1 MVVDKMLSP
10 FFISRSPLLPYNHI
24 INFYRKIEQ
33 GENGLDELVKRIS
46 QEKLTLEAIYLTS
59 QSLYRDF
66 LLYQENPNDLTDNEQ
81 KKLYLSLLKYF
92 IRMTTRCTP
101 FGLFASS
108 TLVRFNEQ
116 THPSGPASIS
126 LTSELKTHR
135 RLGMDFWSGLLS
147 RIEQLENVRSQ
158 LTYFPNSSLAK
169 VGNTWKYI
177 SFSFI
182 AQQNNTEEVNIHDNE
197 ILTMLLRE
205 SKNGLRIVDLT
216 QLIVAEDYAE
226 EEANAYVGQLIDQQ
240 VLVSELYPHIT
251 GNEFQTIILDR
262 LLPLV
267 AEHPVLHDTLLKLKT
282 QLTTISETEN
292 GALEQYLQIEELI
305 NQLGG
310 KELIASPFQAELYR
324 TVDEQQV
331 PETLKTTIQECIE
344 LLSMLSPS
352 IPNKMEEFRDNFMFR
367 YDHQQIP
374 LALALDS
381 DVGIPY
387 KAKEETAALTNQDAG
402 TDLKWNNTTRYK
414 FSLYRK
420 ALQDQLTE
428 ITLDETSIN
437 QLGNKKELP
446 DSFAFIGN
454 LLRDN
459 DTTRIIFGGISGPSF
474 GNLITRFCH
483 GNEEIMQETLDLM
496 VAEEQNH
503 TDCIFAELA
512 HLPQSRLGN
521 IINRPHLRDYEIPY
535 LAGSELPLDRQLKL
549 DDLYLQIH
557 NNELILVSR
566 NLGKRVIPRL
576 TTAHA
581 YDQESS
587 LPVYRFLGDL
597 QQQKRKYIY
606 WDWEFLKNEPFLPRV
621 TYKDM
626 IVSPAYWNILREEMK
641 PFQKLKGNALLEAFT
656 DFRKQ
661 RSIPIPDHVSLSDAD
676 NLLLL
681 SLVTIEGVELLVSE
695 SKRTA
700 DHKLV
705 LKENLFSTDNLLV
718 SDNTGAYVSEVLIPF
733 VKTTKQPFSHPETI
747 SAEAIQ
753 RKFLPGDSWVY
764 YKIYTGTG
772 VSDNIL
778 CDVIQPISRKLTE
791 QGIISDW
798 FFIRYTDPDYH
809 LRLRFKLTDSGQ
821 AHSINTLINE
831 SLREY
836 MEQDIVWRLQLD
848 TYVRELE
855 RYGYRTID
863 LTESLFCL
871 NSNLIIDLYRHL
883 FNNNQN
889 QNYRML
895 CAIAV
900 ADSLINAFTDS
911 PEAKYAFVQ
920 KIQTAYAREFNLE
933 GNTQKIASA
942 NFRTE
947 KQKLEQFFDLKEVS
961 DELVAAIRLIIGN
974 YETQTKALVS
984 EIITLDYPTNDFT
997 AMETLICSH
1006 IHMFMNRF
1014 YTTNQRFFEL
1024 VMYVTYEQWL
1034 KSVKARKKVTS
1045 NTVSL

>member
-24 INFYRKIEQ
+24 INFYRKIER
-33 GENGLDELVKRIS
+33 GENGLNELVKLIS
-46 QEKLTLEAIYLTS
+46 QEKLALEAIYLTS

-66 LLYQENPNDLTDNEQ
+66 LLYQENPNNLTDKEQ

-116 THPSGPASIS
+116 ANPSGPASIS
-126 LTSELKTHR
+126 LTSGLKTHR

-182 AQQNNTEEVNIHDNE
+182 AQQNNTEEMNIHSNE
-197 ILTMLLRE
+197 ILAMLIRE
-205 SKNGLRIVDLT
+205 SKNGLHIGDLI
-216 QLIVAEDYAE
+216 QLIAAEGYAE
-226 EEANAYVGQLIDQQ
+226 EEAIAYVGQLIDQQ
-240 VLVSELYPHIT
+240 VLVSELYPHVT
-251 GNEFQTIILDR
+251 GNEFQAVILDR

-267 AEHPVLHDTLLKLKT
+267 GDHPALHDTLLSLKT
-282 QLTTISETEN
+282 QLTKISKTED
-292 GALEQYLQIEELI
+292 GALEEYLQIEELI
-305 NQLGG
+305 NQLGA
-310 KELIASPFQAELYR
+310 KELIAPPFQAELYR
-324 TVDEQQV
+324 TVDEQKV

-352 IPNKMEEFRDNFMFR
+352 IPNKMEAFRDSFMLR
-367 YDHQQIP
+367 YDHQQVP

-387 KAKEETAALTNQDAG
+387 KTKDEPELFTNQDTG
-402 TDLKWNNTTRYK
+402 TDLKWNNATRYK

-428 ITLDETSIN
+428 VTLDEASISK
-437 QLGNKKELP
+437 LGNQKELP

-454 LLRDN
+454 LLRDR

-474 GNLITRFCH
+474 GNLISRFCH
-483 GNEEIMQETLDLM
+483 GNEEIMHETMDLM
-496 VAEEQNH
+496 AVEEQNH

-549 DDLYLQIH
+549 DDLFLQIH
-557 NNELILVSR
+557 NNELMLISR
-566 NLGKRVIPRL
+566 SLGKRVIPRL

-581 YDQESS
+581 YEQESS

-597 QQQKRKYIY
+597 QQQQRKYIF

-621 TYKDM
+621 IYKDM

-656 DFRKQ
+656 DFRIQ
-661 RSIPIPDHVSLSDAD
+661 RNIPDHVSLSDAD

-681 SLVTIEGVELLVSE
+681 SLITVEGVELLVSE
-695 SKRTA
+695 SKRTT

-718 SDNTGAYVSEVLIPF
+718 SDAEGVYVSEMLIPF
-733 VKTTKQPFSHPETI
+733 VKTTKQQFSQPETT
-747 SAEAIQ
+747 SAEASQ
-753 RKFLPGDSWVY
+753 RKFLPGDSWIY

-809 LRLRFKLTDSGQ
+809 LRLRFKLTDSNQ
-821 AHSINTLINE
+821 VHSINTLVNE

-855 RYGYRTID
+855 RYGHQTID

-889 QNYRML
+889 QDYRML

-900 ADSLINAFTDS
+900 TDSLINAFTDS
-911 PEAKYAFVQ
+911 AEEKYAFAQ
-920 KIQTAYAREFNLE
+920 KIQAAYAKEFNIE

-947 KQKLEQFFDLKEVS
+947 KQKLEQLFDLKEVS

-974 YETQTKALVS
+974 YEAQTKALVS
-984 EIITLDYPTNDFT
+984 EIIALDYPTNDFT

-1024 VMYVTYEQWL
+1024 VMYITYEQWL

>member
-10 FFISRSPLLPYNHI
+10 FFISRSPLLPYDHI
-24 INFYRKIEQ
+24 INFYQKIEQ
-33 GENGLDELVKRIS
+33 GENGLNELVKLIS

-66 LLYQENPNDLTDNEQ
+66 LLYKENPNNLTDNEQ
-81 KKLYLSLLKYF
+81 KKLYLSLLKYV

-108 TLVRFNEQ
+108 TLVRFNEELD
-116 THPSGPASIS
+116 SSIPASIS
-126 LTSELKTHR
+126 LTPELKTHR

-147 RIEQLENVRSQ
+147 RVEQLEDVRSQ
-158 LTYFPNSSLAK
+158 LTYFPNTSLAK
-169 VGNTWKYI
+169 VGNTWKYF

-182 AQQNNTEEVNIHDNE
+182 AQQNNTEEINIHNNE
-197 ILTMLLRE
+197 ILEMLIRE
-205 SKNGLRIVDLT
+205 SKNGLRIADLT
-216 QLIVAEDYAE
+216 QLIINEGYE
-226 EEANAYVGQLIDQQ
+226 QQEAIAYTGQLVDQQ
-240 VLVSELYPHIT
+240 VLVSELYPHVT
-251 GNEFQTIILDR
+251 GSEFQTVILDR

-267 AEHPVLHDTLLKLKT
+267 SDNPVLYDTLLKLKKS
-282 QLTTISETEN
+282 LEMISRTEN
-292 GALEQYLQIEELI
+292 GALEQYIQIEELV
-305 NQLGG
+305 NQLGA
-310 KELIASPFQAELYR
+310 KELIAPPFQAELYR
-324 TVDEQQV
+324 TVGEQQV
-331 PETLKTTIQECIE
+331 SEILKTTIQECVE

-352 IPNKMEEFRDNFMFR
+352 IPNKMEAFRDNFMLR
-367 YDHQQIP
+367 YDHQEVP

-387 KAKEETAALTNQDAG
+387 KANEEKGSLTNQDVE
-402 TDLKWNNTTRYK
+402 TDLKWNHTTRYK

-420 ALQDQLTE
+420 ALQDRLTE
-428 ITLDETSIN
+428 IELDETVIS
-437 QLGNKKELP
+437 QLGNQKELP
-446 DSFAFIGN
+446 ESFTFIGN

-459 DTTRIIFGGISGPSF
+459 DRTRIIFGGVSGPSF
-474 GNLITRFCH
+474 GNLISRFCH

-496 VAEEQNH
+496 KAEEQNH
-503 TDCIFAELA
+503 TDYIFAELA

-521 IINRPHLRDYEIPY
+521 IINRPNLRDYEITY
-535 LAGSELPLDRQLKL
+535 LAGSELPLDHQLKL
-549 DDLYLQIH
+549 DDLFLQIH
-557 NNELILVSR
+557 NNELMLFSR

-587 LPVYRFLGDL
+587 LPIYRFLGDL

-641 PFQKLKGNALLEAFT
+641 PFQKLKGNELLEAFT

-661 RSIPIPDHVSLSDAD
+661 RNIPDRVSLSDAD
-676 NLLLL
+676 NLLFL
-681 SLVTIEGVELLVSE
+681 SLITVEGVELLVSE
-695 SKRTA
+695 SKRTR

-705 LKENLFSTDNLLV
+705 LKENLFRTDNLLV
-718 SDNTGAYVSEVLIPF
+718 SDATGAYVSELLIPF
-733 VKTTKQPFSHPETI
+733 VKTTKQPFSHPETK
-747 SAEAIQ
+747 SSEAIQ
-753 RKFLPGDSWVY
+753 RKFLPGDSWMY

-778 CDVIQPISRKLTE
+778 CDAIQPISRKLTE

-809 LRLRFKLTDSGQ
+809 LRLRFKLTNSNQ
-821 AHSINTLINE
+821 AHHVNTLVNE

-836 MEQDIVWRLQLD
+836 LEQDMVWRLQLD

-855 RYGYRTID
+855 RYGYKTID

-889 QNYRML
+889 QDYRML

-900 ADSLINAFTDS
+900 TDSLINAFTDS
-911 PEAKYAFVQ
+911 LEEKHVFAQ
-920 KIQTAYAREFNLE
+920 KIQAAYAREFNIE
-933 GNTQKIASA
+933 GNTQKIAST

-947 KQKLEQFFDLKEVS
+947 KQKLEQLFDFKEVS

-974 YETQTKALVS
+974 YEPQTKALVS
-984 EIITLDYPTNDFT
+984 EIIARDYPTNDFPE
-997 AMETLICSH
+997 METLICSH

-1024 VMYVTYEQWL
+1024 VMYITYEQWL
-1034 KSVKARKKVTS
+1034 RSVKARKKVS
-1045 NTVSL
+1045 FNTVSL